1 MPSRLVSVMAGALVA
16 LAVAVPSYAQGKS
29 GGKKPGKGP
38 TQPPSSG
45 TVSVQ
50 PTSSAASGSQGTG
63 VDTVLATTTTPFA
76 WLDDASVMEPGNVWI
91 GVSMARWQ
99 GSGLSQTSFPV
110 VDTAIGLVP
119 RVQVGASVPRVA
131 GGLGT
136 MFFSAK
142 VAVFS
147 NDERAL
153 KVAVGPTLE
162 VLTTSTLPGQGR
174 AEWGL
179 PVSAQVDRG
188 RSRIYGSTGYFSPG
202 AWYAGAGIGRTVS
215 DRIGISASFSHAW
228 ATSSEPS
235 AGVASAAGPRRNEL
249 SGGAS
254 YDLKPNIAVFGSI
267 SRTLGVAAEDG
278 AGTTLGFGLSWTAAA
293 RAFTR

>member
-1 MPSRLVSVMAGALVA
+1 MPSRLAAVMAGVLVA
-16 LAVAVPSYAQGKS
+16 LVVAVPSYAQGKS

-38 TQPPSSG
+38 TLPPSSG

-50 PTSSAASGSQGTG
+50 PTTSA
-63 VDTVLATTTTPFA
+63 VLATTTPFA

-110 VDTAIGLVP
+110 VDTAIGLAP

-136 MFFSAK
+136 MFFTAK

-147 NDERAL
+147 DDERAL
-153 KVAVGPTLE
+153 TVAVGPTLE
-162 VLTTSTLPGQGR
+162 VLNGATLPGQGR
-174 AEWGL
+174 VEWGL
-179 PVSAQVDRG
+179 PVSAQLDRG
-188 RSRIYGSTGYFSPG
+188 NSRIYAGTGYFSPG
-202 AWYAGAGIGRTVS
+202 SWFAGAGIGRTVS
-215 DRIGISASFSHAW
+215 DRIGVSASFSHAW
-228 ATSSEPS
+228 ATAPEPL
-235 AGVASAAGPRRNEL
+235 GVASAAGPRRNEL

-254 YDLKPNIAVFGSI
+254 YNLKPNVAVFGSI
-267 SRTLGVAAEDG
+267 SRTLGVAAEEG
-278 AGTTLGFGLSWTAAA
+278 AGTTLGFGLSLSAGAA
-293 RAFTR
+293 AFTR

>member
-1 MPSRLVSVMAGALVA
+1 MPSRLAAVMAGVLVA

-38 TQPPSSG
+38 TLPPSSG

-50 PTSSAASGSQGTG
+50 PTTSA
-63 VDTVLATTTTPFA
+63 VLATTTPFA

-99 GSGLSQTSFPV
+99 GSGLSQTSVPV
-110 VDTAIGLVP
+110 VDTAFGLAP

-136 MFFSAK
+136 MFFTAK

-147 NDERAL
+147 DDERAL
-153 KVAVGPTLE
+153 TVAVGPTLE
-162 VLTTSTLPGQGR
+162 VLNGATLPGQGR
-174 AEWGL
+174 VEWGL
-179 PVSAQVDRG
+179 PVSAQLDRG
-188 RSRIYGSTGYFSPG
+188 NSRIYAGTGYFSPG
-202 AWYAGAGIGRTVS
+202 SWFAGAGIGRTVS
-215 DRIGISASFSHAW
+215 DRIGVSASFSHAW
-228 ATSSEPS
+228 ATAPEPL
-235 AGVASAAGPRRNEL
+235 GVASAAGPRRNEL

-254 YDLKPNIAVFGSI
+254 YNLKPNVAVFGSI
-267 SRTLGVAAEDG
+267 SRTLGVAAEEG
-278 AGTTLGFGLSWTAAA
+278 AGTTLGFGLSLSAGAA
-293 RAFTR
+293 AFTR

>member
-1 MPSRLVSVMAGALVA
+1 MPSRLAAVMAGALVA
-16 LAVAVPSYAQGKS
+16 LAIAVPSYAQGKS

-38 TQPPSSG
+38 TRPPSSG
-45 TVSVQ
+45 TVSPQ
-50 PTSSAASGSQGTG
+50 PTSSAASGSQGT
-63 VDTVLATTTTPFA
+63 VDTVLATTTPFA

-99 GSGLSQTSFPV
+99 GSGLSQTIVPV
-110 VDTAIGLVP
+110 VDTAIGLTP

-142 VAVFS
+142 IAVFS
-147 NDERAL
+147 DDVRAL

-162 VLTTSTLPGQGR
+162 VLTEATLPGQGR
-174 AEWGL
+174 VEWGF
-179 PVSAQVDRG
+179 PVSAQLDRG
-188 RSRIYGSTGYFSPG
+188 SSRIYTSTGYFSPG
-202 AWYAGAGIGRTVS
+202 IWYAGAGIGRPVS
-215 DRIGISASFSHAW
+215 DRIGVSVSFSHAW
-228 ATSSEPS
+228 ATSPEPS

-267 SRTLGVAAEDG
+267 SRTLGVAAEEG
-278 AGTTLGFGLSWTAAA
+278 AGTTLGFGLSWSAAPT
-293 RAFTR
+293 AFTK

>member
-1 MPSRLVSVMAGALVA
+1 MPSRLAAVMAGVLVA

-38 TQPPSSG
+38 TLPPSSG

-50 PTSSAASGSQGTG
+50 PTTSA
-63 VDTVLATTTTPFA
+63 VLATTTPFA

-99 GSGLSQTSFPV
+99 GAGLSQTSVPV
-110 VDTAIGLVP
+110 VDTAIGLAP

-136 MFFSAK
+136 MFFTAK

-153 KVAVGPTLE
+153 TVAVGPTLE
-162 VLTTSTLPGQGR
+162 VLNGATLPGQGR
-174 AEWGL
+174 VEWGL
-179 PVSAQVDRG
+179 PVSAQLDRG
-188 RSRIYGSTGYFSPG
+188 NSRIYTGTGYFSPG
-202 AWYAGAGIGRTVS
+202 SWFAGAGIGRTVS
-215 DRIGISASFSHAW
+215 DRIGVSASFSHAW
-228 ATSSEPS
+228 ATAPEPL
-235 AGVASAAGPRRNEL
+235 GVASAAGPRRNEL

-254 YDLKPNIAVFGSI
+254 YNLKPNVAVFGSI
-267 SRTLGVAAEDG
+267 SRTLGVAAEEG
-278 AGTTLGFGLSWTAAA
+278 AGTTLGFGLSLSAGAA
-293 RAFTR
+293 AFTR

>member
-1 MPSRLVSVMAGALVA
+1 MPSRLAAVMASALVA
-16 LAVAVPSYAQGKS
+16 LVVAVPSYAQGKS

-38 TQPPSSG
+38 TRPPSSG
-45 TVSVQ
+45 TFSVQ
-50 PTSSAASGSQGTG
+50 PAGI
-63 VDTVLATTTTPFA
+63 DTVLATTTPFA

-99 GSGLSQTSFPV
+99 GSGLSQTSVPV
-110 VDTAIGLVP
+110 VDTAIGLTP

-147 NDERAL
+147 DDVRAL

-162 VLTTSTLPGQGR
+162 VLAGTTLPGQGR
-174 AEWGL
+174 VEWGL

-188 RSRIYGSTGYFSPG
+188 SSRIYASTGYFSPG
-202 AWYAGAGIGRTVS
+202 LWYAGAGIGRPVS
-215 DRIGISASFSHAW
+215 DRIGVSVSFSHAW
-228 ATSSEPS
+228 ATSPEPS
-235 AGVASAAGPRRNEL
+235 AGVASAARSRRNEL

-267 SRTLGVAAEDG
+267 GRTLGVAAEEG
-278 AGTTLGFGLSWTAAA
+278 AGTTLGFGLSWSAAA
-293 RAFTR
+293 TAFRR

>member
-1 MPSRLVSVMAGALVA
+1 MPSRLAALMAGALVA

-38 TQPPSSG
+38 TLPPSSG

-50 PTSSAASGSQGTG
+50 PESQGG
-63 VDTVLATTTTPFA
+63 VGTVLATTTPFA
-76 WLDDASVMEPGNVWI
+76 WLDDASVLEPGHAWI

-110 VDTAIGLVP
+110 VDTAIGLAP

-136 MFFSAK
+136 MFFTAK

-162 VLTTSTLPGQGR
+162 VLPGATLPGQGR
-174 AEWGL
+174 VEWGL
-179 PVSAQVDRG
+179 PVSAQLDRG
-188 RSRIYGSTGYFSPG
+188 NSRIYAGTGYFSPG
-202 AWYAGAGIGRTVS
+202 SWFAGAGIGRSVS
-215 DRIGISASFSHAW
+215 DRIGVSASFSHAW
-228 ATSSEPS
+228 ATSPEPL
-235 AGVASAAGPRRNEL
+235 GVASAAGPRRNEL

-267 SRTLGVAAEDG
+267 SRTLGVAAEEG
-278 AGTTLGFGLSWTAAA
+278 AGTTLAFGLSWSAAA

>member
-1 MPSRLVSVMAGALVA
+1 MRSRLAAVAGVLVA

-38 TQPPSSG
+38 TLPPSSG

-50 PTSSAASGSQGTG
+50 PTSSAS
-63 VDTVLATTTTPFA
+63 VDTVVSTTTPFA
-76 WLDDASVMEPGNVWI
+76 WLDDASVMEPGSVWI
-91 GVSMARWQ
+91 AVSMARWQ
-99 GSGLSQTSFPV
+99 GSGLSQTSVPV
-110 VDTAIGLVP
+110 VDTAIGLAP

-131 GGLGT
+131 GSLGT

-142 VAVFS
+142 VAMFS
-147 NDERAL
+147 NDDRAVQ
-153 KVAVGPTLE
+153 VAVGPTLE
-162 VLTTSTLPGQGR
+162 VLPYSTLAGQR
-174 AEWGL
+174 RVEWGL

-188 RSRIYGSTGYFSPG
+188 SSRIYGSTGYFSPG
-202 AWYAGAGIGRTVS
+202 TWYAGAGIGRTVS
-215 DRIGISASFSHAW
+215 DRIGVSASFSHAW
-228 ATSSEPS
+228 ATSPEPS
-235 AGVASAAGPRRNEL
+235 AGVASVAGPRRNEL

-267 SRTLGVAAEDG
+267 SRTIGVAAEEG